1 MANRKVMEAAAERRR
16 KMRPQAERAYRKYGA
31 RARQLIRQMGGPTQ
45 ADHDRA
51 FDRLIRMGELIT
63 SELLEALADPTLD
76 PFATDEVVSL
86 LGGTGD
92 ERAREPV
99 WQFLQANLDDP
110 ERVSTAALSLAG
122 LGVGDDRA
130 QPYLR
135 EGLDAGD
142 EEIVSNAVAS
152 MIMMGQMEDIPHL
165 RQVHRR
171 HRANR
176 EIRFG
181 VANATL
187 TILGQADRRTFNRTM
202 NDIQASFADR
212 DLWADLWAI
221 LESQFG
227 APRHPVH

>member
-1 MANRKVMEAAAERRR
+1 MPNPKVMEAAAERRR

-51 FDRLIRMGELIT
+51 FDRLVRMGEFIT

-76 PFATDEVVSL
+76 PIATDEVVSL

-110 ERVSTAALSLAG
+110 ERASTAALSLSG
-122 LGVGDDRA
+122 LGDDRA
-130 QPYLR
+130 LPYLR
-135 EGLDAGD
+135 EEMDADD

-152 MIMMGQMEDIPHL
+152 MIMMGRMEDIPHL

-181 VANATL
+181 IANAIL
-187 TILGQADRRTFNRTM
+187 TILSQADQYTFSRTM
-202 NDIQASFADR
+202 DDIQASFADR

-227 APRHPVH
+227 TPRYPVH